1 MFDTSRRIY
10 PHTLVDCEAV
20 EVDQSN
26 VNNENDV
33 VMQRFG

>member
-1 MFDTSRRIY
+1 MADGRRRIY
-10 PHTLVDCEAV
+10 LHTLVDCGTA

-26 VNNENDV
+26 VNDENDI